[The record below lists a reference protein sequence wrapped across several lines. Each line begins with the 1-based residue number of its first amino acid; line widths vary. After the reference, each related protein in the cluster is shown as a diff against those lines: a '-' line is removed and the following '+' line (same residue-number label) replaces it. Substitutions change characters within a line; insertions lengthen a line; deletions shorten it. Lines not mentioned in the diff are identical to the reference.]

1 MKKLDMNHIESLEVK
16 SDNFCFSKINY
27 FPSPNNDERPDD
39 VEPRLIVIHGIS
51 LPPGEY
57 GNNHIK
63 SFFLNRL
70 DSNKHS
76 YFKKIKYLRVSP
88 HLLIDRDGQL
98 SQFVPFNR
106 RAWHAG
112 ASHYQG
118 IDNCNDYSIGIELE
132 GVDDNEYTELQY
144 QILAKVIQSLMR
156 FYPIISSRKV
166 VAHSDIAPFRKT
178 DPGKAFDWFKLYEY
192 IDTTT

>member
-1 MKKLDMNHIESLEVK
+1 M
-16 SDNFCFSKINY
+16 
-27 FPSPNNDERPDD
+27 
-39 VEPRLIVIHGIS
+39 
-51 LPPGEY
+51 
-57 GNNHIK
+57 
-63 SFFLNRL
+63 
-70 DSNKHS
+70 
-76 YFKKIKYLRVSP
+76 
-88 HLLIDRDGQL
+88 IDRDGQL

-192 IDTTT
+192 ARIFWTYRTS